1 MRGETRRF
9 LVTGAGM
16 VGAYTAR
23 ILIDSGHRVTIL
35 DRVIPAEYVAAVLG
49 AREFDA
55 IEVDLTD
62 VEALDAALAGLRV
75 DGIVHTAALVAA
87 RAQRDPL
94 ETIDVNVAAPVRL
107 ADWAAR
113 SGVMRFVS
121 ISSWSVF
128 SEDQSAPLTEDSAL
142 ETQFSS
148 YYVASKLAMEHMLSA
163 LAHASGMGVV
173 AIRPAV
179 IYGYG
184 PNLGGSVGSAV
195 IEAQVRRAMTGG
207 AITLPTNIISQTE
220 LVFVEDVAA
229 RAAAALTVP
238 MKRPFAWFT
247 AGSGET
253 TTLEE
258 LAELLRT
265 LFPTVEVSIS
275 EGEASSVIP
284 PRQSQPTDPR
294 VTSDALGVKLP
305 LRRVEGFR
313 RFIAQLDESGA
324 RGIGG

>member
-1 MRGETRRF
+1 MDGETRSS
-9 LVTGAGM
+9 LITGAGM

-23 ILIDSGHRVTIL
+23 LLIDAGHHVTIL
-35 DRVIPAEYVAAVLG
+35 DRTIPANYLAAVLG
-49 AREFDA
+49 AREFDT

-62 VEALDAALAGLRV
+62 TAALDQALANLRV
-75 DGIVHTAALVAA
+75 DGVVHTAALVAA
-87 RAQRDPL
+87 RAQRDLL
-94 ETIDVNVAAPVRL
+94 ETIEVNVTAPARL

-113 SGVMRFVS
+113 SGVTRFVS

-128 SEDQSAPLTEDSAL
+128 SENQSAPLTEDSAL

-148 YYVASKLAMEHMLSA
+148 YYVASKLAMEHVLSA

-195 IEAQVRRAMTGG
+195 IEEQILRAMAGD
-207 AITLPTNIISQTE
+207 AVILPSNIISQTE

-238 MKRPFAWFT
+238 MTRPFAWFT
-247 AGSGET
+247 AGSGES
-253 TTLEE
+253 TTLDE

-265 LFPTVEVSIS
+265 LFPAVDVSIA

-294 VTSDALGVKLP
+294 ATSDALGVELP
-305 LRRVEGFR
+305 LRRVEGFQ
-313 RFIAQLDESGA
+313 RFIAQLGESGA
-324 RGIGG
+324 RGIEE